1 MSLDVS
7 APKPFLFGKLP
18 AHGDFVARGL
28 DGAVRDAWDER
39 ASNALR
45 TARERLG
52 EEFEDVFDA
61 APPWRFV
68 CGPSSLGSSWRAGA
82 LAPSVDG
89 AGRRFFI
96 VLGVDALSAA
106 AAESVGADLAARSE
120 AAIYEALS
128 QGANADEVIK
138 SAYSLTSGV
147 PAGDEEEPD
156 APGTAAGRWWAVDE
170 NGETALSVASAE
182 LPADL
187 LLRTLSASVETP

>member
-1 MSLDVS
+1 VS
-7 APKPFLFGKLP
+7 SPKPFLFGKLP

-39 ASNALR
+39 ASNVLR

-52 EEFEDVFDA
+52 DDFEDVFDA

-68 CGPSSLGSSWRAGA
+68 CGPSSLGRSWRAGA

-96 VLGVDALSAA
+96 VLGVDALSAS
-106 AAESVGADLAARSE
+106 AAESLGADLAARSE
-120 AAIYEALS
+120 AAIYAALS
-128 QGANADEVIK
+128 QGANADEVIQ
-138 SAYSLTSGV
+138 SAYSLTQGV
-147 PAGDEEEPD
+147 PAGDEAEQPD
-156 APGTAAGRWWAVDE
+156 APGTGASRWWAVDE

-187 LLRTLSASVETP
+187 LLRALEASVETP